1 MYKFKEENLLETE
14 LFNLREKLG
23 EISDLDS
30 SLALLSWD
38 QQTYMPPKGAAA
50 RGRQRATI
58 SALAHRMLT
67 SAEMGERLQRLHERR
82 DELSDG
88 DRVLVDVAIYDYKRT
103 ACLPEDFVEKLAM
116 AQSSGY
122 EAWVASR
129 KDNDFSSFLPY
140 LEKLID
146 LAKRKAEYHGYE
158 GSSYNALLE
167 DFERG
172 MTAEQLDSIF
182 GELSL
187 RQSKLVEKIT
197 ASSNQPDITWLDR
210 KWPEQPQLDFTLLV
224 LRDMG
229 FDFEAG
235 RQDLAA
241 HPFTTSIS
249 LHDIRLTTRTSRDE
263 PFSCLTGS
271 IHEGGHGFY
280 EQGFKESDT
289 RTPLA
294 KGASFGIH
302 ESQSRTWENI
312 IGRSL
317 PFWRYYTP
325 LFLKHLDDGP
335 AKISAD
341 QIFRAIN
348 HVRPSLIRVEADEC
362 TYNLHIIL
370 RYEIERAVLEGKM
383 AAREIPEAWNARMKE
398 LLDIEVP
405 DDASG
410 CLQDIHWS
418 MGMFGYFPSYALGN
432 LYAAQMFKQIE
443 KDLPN
448 LWTEVEAGQFN
459 GLLGWLRRNVH
470 VHGRRKLAPQ
480 IVYDNSGSEP
490 SSKPYLQYLEAKY
503 SKLYSL

>member
-67 SAEMGERLQRLHERR
+67 SAEMGERLQRLNERR

-88 DRVLVDVAIYDYKRT
+88 DRALVDVAIYDYKRT
-103 ACLPEDFVEKLAM
+103 VCLPEDFVEELTM

-129 KDNDFSSFLPY
+129 KDNAFSSFLPY

-187 RQSKLVEKIT
+187 RQSNLVEKIT
-197 ASSNQPDITWLDR
+197 TSSNQPDITWLER

-249 LHDIRLTTRTSRDE
+249 LRDIRLTTRISRDE

-271 IHEGGHGFY
+271 MHEGGHGFY
-280 EQGFKESDT
+280 EQGFKESDA

-294 KGASFGIH
+294 KGVSLGIH

-312 IGRSL
+312 IGRSQ

-325 LFLKHLDDGP
+325 LFLKYLDAGP

-370 RYEIERAVLEGKM
+370 RYEIERALLEGKM

-398 LLDIEVP
+398 LLDIDVP

-418 MGMFGYFPSYALGN
+418 MGMFGYFPTYALGN
-432 LYAAQMFKQIE
+432 IYAAQLFEQIE

-448 LWTEVEAGQFN
+448 LWAEVEAGQFT

-480 IVYDNSGSEP
+480 IVYDSTGSEP

>member
-1 MYKFKEENLLETE
+1 MLENELLE
-14 LFNLREKLG
+14 LREKLG
-23 EISDLDS
+23 EISDLES

-50 RGRQRATI
+50 RGRQQATI
-58 SALAHRMLT
+58 SALAHQMLT
-67 SAEMGERLQRLHERR
+67 SPEMGERLQRLHESR
-82 DELSDG
+82 DELSDD
-88 DRVLVDVAIYDYKRT
+88 DRALVDVAFYDYKRT
-103 ACLPEDFVEKLAM
+103 ACLPGDFIVELTL

-122 EAWVASR
+122 EAWVAAR
-129 KDNDFSSFLPY
+129 KNIDFPSFLPC

-158 GSSYNALLE
+158 GSPYNALLE

-187 RQSKLVEKIT
+187 RQSNLVGKIT
-197 ASSNQPDITWLDR
+197 ASSNQPDTTWLDR
-210 KWPEQPQLDFTLLV
+210 NWPEQSQLDFTLLL

-229 FDFEAG
+229 FDFDAG
-235 RQDLAA
+235 RQDLAQ
-241 HPFTTSIS
+241 HPFTTSFS
-249 LHDIRLTTRTSRDE
+249 LHDVRLTTRTSRNDL
-263 PFSCLTGS
+263 FSCLTGS
-271 IHEGGHGFY
+271 IHEGGHGLY
-280 EQGFKESDT
+280 EQGFHESDA

-294 KGASFGIH
+294 KCASLGIH
-302 ESQSRTWENI
+302 ESQARAWENI

-317 PFWRYYTP
+317 PFWRHYAP
-325 LFLKHLDDGP
+325 LFLKHLDSDP

-348 HVRPSLIRVEADEC
+348 HVRPSLVRVEADEC

-370 RYEIERAVLEGKM
+370 RYEIERALLEGKM
-383 AAREIPEAWNARMKE
+383 AAGEIPEAWNARMKE

-418 MGMFGYFPSYALGN
+418 VGLFGYFPTYALGN
-432 LYAAQMFKQIE
+432 LYAAQMFEQIE

-448 LWTEVEAGQFN
+448 LWTEVEAGQFD

-470 VHGRRKLAPQ
+470 LHGRRKLAPR
-480 IVYDNSGSEP
+480 IIYDSTGSEP
-490 SSKPYLQYLEAKY
+490 SSKAYLRYIEAKY
-503 SKLYSL
+503 GKLYNL